1 MNEHNPHLTPNERD
15 LLDAGEMLWVVLAN
29 VSDGDWTRQPK
40 DWQEA
45 ARRWADNF
53 HAVAAR
59 LNAKV
64 A

>member
-1 MNEHNPHLTPNERD
+1 MNDHLTNNEQA

-29 VSDGDWTRQPK
+29 VSDGDWKKQSK
-40 DWQEA
+40 DWQDAA
-45 ARRWADNF
+45 ARWRDNF
-53 HAVAAR
+53 HAVAKS